1 MSITMGT
8 TLASL
13 VTNKRRVSALKS
25 LGIVTVGDALTYY
38 PFRVTEPVPLRAIRE
53 AAPGQQMAF
62 AAVIRDMRVV
72 PMNARRGYRLEATVD
87 DADFARSRH
96 VPGSTARLTFFSYR
110 KSYVDWV
117 SMRLRAGTSVVV
129 SGMPSEYM
137 GQLQFTHPEI
147 LTVAPGS
154 AGTGAGLEGY
164 ARGAA
169 SGNGAFAGSA
179 DPYASAQSAYPP
191 AAAAPSGAALKYDAD
206 TVQEALTRVCRPRPV
221 YHASSRISSEHIHE
235 TILGLLWMMG
245 ARTSSTSDGQLTGAG
260 SADIV
265 APTTDTIAVQNG
277 EEKSGTTAESGAEAL
292 SQSIP
297 DVLPE
302 SVRKAKNLMHRAE
315 AFLAIHDPA
324 STARFKEAIETL
336 RYEEAFVSQ
345 TSLLKARQH
354 AHKSSAHPCPLNEA
368 LETARASVGEAAAEP
383 SAQPG
388 ASERGAATNLP
399 DLPNLRDR
407 FIASLPFTLTVGQSQ
422 VVDDI
427 ASDLERDWPMQRLLQ
442 GEVGSGKTVVAL
454 AAMLQAVG
462 AGYQAVLVAPTQVLA
477 EQHYETISKM
487 VSGLTLAQPGAKETD
502 AAADV
507 EGAMGASGASTVSSS
522 KVTAEIPVTLLTGGM
537 KLAARRKALA
547 AAASG
552 EPGIIV
558 ATHAAF
564 SKTFQ
569 APHLALVVID
579 EQHRFGVEQ
588 RESLNAKTDDGT
600 TPHLLV
606 MTATPI
612 PRTAAMTWFGDLDIS
627 WLTEL
632 PGGRKPIRTVV
643 VNEADAA
650 TMGRMFAHIR
660 ARVDAGER
668 AYIVCPRIDADDE
681 ENEGGSGVS
690 AAAGSAR
697 GRAAASGSSART
709 AAGGRATRAAADAIG
724 IDDPYETFD
733 ENGETVARPPL
744 HAVAEIADRLQKLP
758 QFQGIR
764 FATLTGRD
772 KDDVKTQVMA
782 DFAGGETPILVST
795 TVIEVGVDVKQASC
809 IVIFDA
815 DRYGLS
821 QLHQLRGRVG
831 RGGTNS
837 WAFLIS
843 RAEPGS
849 PAEQRLEVIHHSL
862 DGAEIAQADLEF
874 RGAGDV
880 LGDAQS
886 GGKSSLKLLRVVK
899 DADMIADARTR
910 AGQLLAA
917 DPELAGEV
925 QLAGAVLDF
934 TRGNETFLT
943 SS

>member
-1 MSITMGT
+1 MSITMDT

-87 DADFARSRH
+87 DADFARSRR

-154 AGTGAGLEGY
+154 AGAGAGLEGY

-179 DPYASAQSAYPP
+179 DPYASVQSAYPP
-191 AAAAPSGAALKYDAD
+191 AAAASSGAALKYDAD

-245 ARTSSTSDGQLTGAG
+245 ARTSSTPDGQLAGAG
-260 SADIV
+260 SAGIV

-277 EEKSGTTAESGAEAL
+277 EENSGTTAESGAEAL

-324 STARFKEAIETL
+324 STTRFKEAIETL

-345 TSLLKARQH
+345 TSLLKARSH
-354 AHKSSAHPCPLNEA
+354 AHKSAAHSCPLV
-368 LETARASVGEAAAEP
+368 TDS
-383 SAQPG
+383 
-388 ASERGAATNLP
+388 
-399 DLPNLRDR
+399 LRDQ
-407 FIASLPFTLTVGQSQ
+407 FIASLPFSLTAGQQQ
-422 VVDDI
+422 VIHDI
-427 ASDLERDWPMQRLLQ
+427 AADLAHDWPMQRLLQ

-454 AAMLQAVG
+454 AAMLQAVD

-477 EQHYETISKM
+477 EQHAETIGRM
-487 VSGLTLAQPGAKETD
+487 VEQLKPA
-502 AAADV
+502 
-507 EGAMGASGASTVSSS
+507 
-522 KVTAEIPVTLLTGGM
+522 IPVTLLTGGM

-547 AAASG
+547 AASSG

-681 ENEGGSGVS
+681 GNEGGSGVS

-910 AGQLLAA
+910 AEQLLAA
-917 DPELAGEV
+917 DPELADEV

>member
-1 MSITMGT
+1 MSITMDT

-87 DADFARSRH
+87 DADFARSRR

-154 AGTGAGLEGY
+154 AGAGAGLEGY

-169 SGNGAFAGSA
+169 SGNGAFAGST
-179 DPYASAQSAYPP
+179 DPYASVQSAYPP
-191 AAAAPSGAALKYDAD
+191 AAAASSGAALKYDAD

-245 ARTSSTSDGQLTGAG
+245 ARTSSTPDGQLAGAG
-260 SADIV
+260 SAGIV

-277 EEKSGTTAESGAEAL
+277 EENSGTTAESGAEAL

-324 STARFKEAIETL
+324 STTRFKEAIETL

-345 TSLLKARQH
+345 TSLLKARSH
-354 AHKSSAHPCPLNEA
+354 AHKSAARSCPLV
-368 LETARASVGEAAAEP
+368 TDS
-383 SAQPG
+383 
-388 ASERGAATNLP
+388 
-399 DLPNLRDR
+399 LRDQ
-407 FIASLPFTLTVGQSQ
+407 FIASLPFSLTAGQQQ
-422 VVDDI
+422 VIHDI
-427 ASDLERDWPMQRLLQ
+427 AADLAHDWPMQRLLQ

-454 AAMLQAVG
+454 AAMLQAVD

-477 EQHYETISKM
+477 EQHAETIGRM
-487 VSGLTLAQPGAKETD
+487 VEQLKPA
-502 AAADV
+502 
-507 EGAMGASGASTVSSS
+507 
-522 KVTAEIPVTLLTGGM
+522 IPVTLLTGGM

-547 AAASG
+547 AASSG

-681 ENEGGSGVS
+681 GNEGGSGVS
-690 AAAGSAR
+690 SAAGSAR

-849 PAEQRLEVIHHSL
+849 VAEQRLDVIHNSL

-899 DADMIADARTR
+899 DADMIADARSR
-910 AGQLLAA
+910 AEQMLAA
-917 DPELAGEV
+917 DPELSNEV

-943 SS
+943 SN

>member
-1 MSITMGT
+1 MSITMDT

-87 DADFARSRH
+87 DADFARSRR

-129 SGMPSEYM
+129 SGMPGEYM

-147 LTVAPGS
+147 LTVAPVP
-154 AGTGAGLEGY
+154 AGAGAGLEGY

-169 SGNGAFAGSA
+169 SGNGAFAGST

-245 ARTSSTSDGQLTGAG
+245 ARTSSTPDGKLAGAG

-302 SVRKAKNLMHRAE
+302 SVRKVKNLMHRAE

-345 TSLLKARQH
+345 TSLLKARSH
-354 AHKSSAHPCPLNEA
+354 AHKSAAHSCPLV
-368 LETARASVGEAAAEP
+368 TDS
-383 SAQPG
+383 
-388 ASERGAATNLP
+388 
-399 DLPNLRDR
+399 LRDQ
-407 FIASLPFTLTVGQSQ
+407 FIASLPFSLTAGQQQ
-422 VVDDI
+422 VIHDI
-427 ASDLERDWPMQRLLQ
+427 AADLAHDWPMQRLLQ

-454 AAMLQAVG
+454 AAMLQAVD

-477 EQHYETISKM
+477 EQHAETIGRM
-487 VSGLTLAQPGAKETD
+487 VEQLKPA
-502 AAADV
+502 
-507 EGAMGASGASTVSSS
+507 
-522 KVTAEIPVTLLTGGM
+522 IPVTLLTGGM

-547 AAASG
+547 AASSG

-681 ENEGGSGVS
+681 GNEGGSGVS

-795 TVIEVGVDVKQASC
+795 TVIEVGVDVKRASC

-910 AGQLLAA
+910 AEQLLAA